1 LVIEEI
7 CAGATAYRDI
17 REKPVFPIVRGWLTH
32 EQAMALESY
41 CPEKIILPRKKH
53 PAKIEYTEDGEAEI
67 EATVQELYD
76 FPGSKLR
83 VCQGKVPM
91 IICIQ
96 SPARR
101 TQQRTRDLDAFWK
114 GSYELVKKELR
125 GRYPK
130 HEWR

>member
-1 LVIEEI
+1 M
-7 CAGATAYRDI
+7 GQ
-17 REKPVFPIVRGWLTH
+17 P
-32 EQAMALESY
+32 
-41 CPEKIILPRKKH
+41 
-53 PAKIEYTEDGEAEI
+53 PADDPEDGQAEV

-83 VCQGKVPM
+83 VCLGKVPLVV
-91 IICIQ
+91 CIQ

-101 TQQRTRDLDAFWK
+101 TQQRTTDRDAFWK
-114 GSYELVKKELR
+114 GSYEGVKKELR

>member
-1 LVIEEI
+1 
-7 CAGATAYRDI
+7 
-17 REKPVFPIVRGWLTH
+17 
-32 EQAMALESY
+32 MALDSY

-53 PAKIEYTEDGEAEI
+53 PARIEYTADGQAEI

-83 VCQGKVPM
+83 VCLGKVPM
-91 IICIQ
+91 VICIQ

-101 TQQRTRDLDAFWK
+101 TQQRTTDLDAFWK
-114 GSYELVKKELR
+114 GSYEGVKKELR
-125 GRYPK
+125 GRYPR